1 MADISLDTAALD
13 QLRRVQKALLNAID
27 GLRKH
32 RAGRFVDLP
41 QIIVVGDQSS
51 DLPGFYHSED
61 DTQFAA
67 GHDVVNRLAKR
78 YMKKKNIIIL
88 AIVSA
93 QNQLIMR
100 KVMSKVKL
108 HEKNKDRTRASLPN
122 LIC

>member
-1 MADISLDTAALD
+1 
-13 QLRRVQKALLNAID
+13 
-27 GLRKH
+27 
-32 RAGRFVDLP
+32 
-41 QIIVVGDQSS
+41 
-51 DLPGFYHSED
+51 
-61 DTQFAA
+61 
-67 GHDVVNRLAKR
+67 
-78 YMKKKNIIIL
+78 MKKKNIIIL